1 MNLRTFLNQCF
12 APAVLSLRLSF
23 VVKNRRSYGIA
34 NYAKLSFL
42 AGTRNLMIMVC
53 SICFCFIAGLVLFL
67 RQDPWSWPGMTALLA
82 LYIFVGVYCFFDR
95 RT

>member
-1 MNLRTFLNQCF
+1 MFLQMNLRTFLNQCF

-42 AGTRNLMIMVC
+42 AGTRNLMIMAC
-53 SICFCFIAGLVLFL
+53 RICLGLSQALCCF
-67 RQDPWSWPGMTALLA
+67 
-82 LYIFVGVYCFFDR
+82 
-95 RT
+95 

>member
-23 VVKNRRSYGIA
+23 VVNNRRSYGIA

-42 AGTRNLMIMVC
+42 AGTRNLMFMDCLVRSFIVGVC
-53 SICFCFIAGLVLFL
+53 AVFEIRSLVLARDDGVVSIVHFC
-67 RQDPWSWPGMTALLA
+67 GCLL
-82 LYIFVGVYCFFDR
+82 FF
-95 RT
+95 

>member
-1 MNLRTFLNQCF
+1 MFLQMNLRTFLNQCF

-23 VVKNRRSYGIA
+23 VVKNRRAYGIA

-53 SICFCFIAGLVLFL
+53 RMCFVLSQALCCF
-67 RQDPWSWPGMTALLA
+67 
-82 LYIFVGVYCFFDR
+82 
-95 RT
+95 